1 MIKAWLIYNAE
12 RFARNENYA
21 KLYVGHF
28 AKKNIL
34 CEILLIEKLK
44 YSDGKWYYNGVD
56 TTKPTFV
63 IMRTFNHHLS
73 RLFEK
78 SGVRVFNNA
87 RVSEICNNKYLT
99 YLLARECGLRVMET
113 RLMPADQSSPL
124 PFDFP
129 FVLKSLDGH
138 GGKEVFLIENNFEY
152 EEVLP
157 NFLNRQYI
165 LQKVASDIGK
175 DVRVYVLGGQPV
187 AAMLRTA
194 KKGFR
199 SNYSLGGNAQNVEIS
214 AELKQAVKKINEAL
228 PSDFIGVDFVFDHG
242 QPVLNEIEDIVGSRM
257 LYAEGV
263 DIVAAYVEYICATL
277 SSSLL

>member
-21 KLYVGHF
+21 KFYVGHF

-34 CEILLIEKLK
+34 CEILLIEKLN
-44 YSDGKWYYNGVD
+44 YNNGKWYYEGIETV
-56 TTKPTFV
+56 KPTLA

-73 RLFEK
+73 RMLEK
-78 SGVRVFNNA
+78 CGVRVFNNA

-113 RLMPADQSSPL
+113 RLMPADKSAPL

-138 GGKEVFLIENNFEY
+138 GGKEVFLIENSY
-152 EEVLP
+152 DYDEVLAS
-157 NFLNRQYI
+157 FSNRQHI
-165 LQKVASDIGK
+165 VQRLASELGK

-199 SNYSLGGNAQNVEIS
+199 SNYSLGGDAKRVEIS
-214 AELKQAVKKINEAL
+214 PELIKAVEKINEVL
-228 PSDFIGVDFVFDHG
+228 PSDFIGVDFVFDKG
-242 QPVLNEIEDIVGSRM
+242 EPVLNEIEDIVGSRM
-257 LYAEGV
+257 LYGEGI
-263 DIVAAYVEYICATL
+263 DIVAAYVDYICDILTN
-277 SSSLL
+277 